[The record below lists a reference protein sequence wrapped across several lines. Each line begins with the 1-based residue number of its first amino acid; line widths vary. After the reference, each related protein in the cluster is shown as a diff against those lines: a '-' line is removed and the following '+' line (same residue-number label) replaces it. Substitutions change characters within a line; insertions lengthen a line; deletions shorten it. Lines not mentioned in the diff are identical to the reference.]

1 MCNQTKCSE
10 KLKNVLPTQ
19 EHGAK
24 MYDRKQDTV
33 CVHVKDLR

>member
-1 MCNQTKCSE
+1 MCNQTKCSK
-10 KLKNVLPTQ
+10 KLKNVLPMP